1 MRIVVS
7 DLHVGYFNNIVLR
20 GINISFDVGMYFV
33 LGPNGSGKSTLMR
46 SIIGILRPVKGD
58 VMVYGYSVF
67 IYPDVKRYM
76 GYFPH
81 GIGLLPDLTVKDNFI
96 LYAELMGIRDKV
108 EINRRVRYVSELF
121 RIEDLLYKKVSELSH
136 GQRVRVGIARAFIHD
151 PDILVFDEALAG
163 LDPYF
168 VLEIEKILAKE
179 SNKRTIIISTHSLS
193 HVQAC
198 PHKEIILMS
207 NGRII
212 FKGRLDELLS
222 RFKPKRRF
230 ILKIQG
236 PDTDIVRVLDRYNV
250 RYSRSEEGWIIELS
264 RSDMNILDIVRD
276 LANSG
281 LLVREVNEDQDYVM
295 YEILKKLESSE

>member
-7 DLHVGYFNNIVLR
+7 NLHVGYFDNIVLKDV
-20 GINISFDVGMYFV
+20 NISFDVGMYFV

-58 VMVYGYSVF
+58 VLVHGYSVF

-81 GIGLLPDLTVKDNFI
+81 GIGLLPDLTVRDNFI
-96 LYAELMGIRDKV
+96 LYAELMGVRDKV
-108 EINRRVRYVSELF
+108 EVNRRVRYVSEIF
-121 RIEDLLYKKVSELSH
+121 KIENLLLKKVSELSH

-179 SNKRTIIISTHSLS
+179 STRRTIIISTHSLS

-198 PHKEIILMS
+198 PHREIILIS
-207 NGRII
+207 NGRIV
-212 FKGRLDELLS
+212 FRGRLDELLS
-222 RFKPKRRF
+222 RFRPRRRF
-230 ILKIQG
+230 ILKIEG
-236 PDTDIVRVLDRYNV
+236 SDIDVARILDRYSV
-250 RYSRSEEGWIIELS
+250 GYVRSEDGWIVELS
-264 RSDMNILDIVRD
+264 RSDINILDIVRD
-276 LANSG
+276 LANNG
-281 LLVREVNEDQDYVM
+281 LLVREVNEDQDYAM
-295 YEILKKLESSE
+295 CEILKKLESSG

>member
-1 MRIVVS
+1 MRIVIS

-20 GINISFDVGMYFV
+20 GVNISFDVGMYFV

-58 VMVYGYSVF
+58 VLVHGYSVF

-81 GIGLLPDLTVKDNFI
+81 GIGLLPDLTVRDNFI
-96 LYAELMGIRDKV
+96 LYAELMGIRDRV
-108 EINRRVRYVSELF
+108 EIHRRIRYVSEIF
-121 RIEDLLYKKVSELSH
+121 KIENLLGKKVSELSH

-179 SNKRTIIISTHSLS
+179 SSRRTIIISTHSLS

-198 PHKEIILMS
+198 PHREIVLIS
-207 NGRII
+207 NGRIV
-212 FKGRLDELLS
+212 FRGKLDELLL
-222 RFKPKRRF
+222 RFRPRRRF
-230 ILKIQG
+230 ILKIEG
-236 PDTDIVRVLDRYNV
+236 PDIDVARILDRYSV
-250 RYSRSEEGWIIELS
+250 RYVRSEDGWIVELS
-264 RSDMNILDIVRD
+264 RSDINILDIVRD
-276 LANSG
+276 LANNG
-281 LLVREVNEDQDYVM
+281 LLVREVNEDQDYAM

>member
-1 MRIVVS
+1 MRIVIS

-20 GINISFDVGMYFV
+20 GVSITFDVGMYFI

-58 VMVYGYSVF
+58 VLVHGYSVF
-67 IYPDVKRYM
+67 IYPDVKKYM

-81 GIGLLPDLTVKDNFI
+81 GIGLLPDLTVRDNFI
-96 LYAELMGIRDKV
+96 LYAELMGIRDRA
-108 EINRRVRYVSELF
+108 EINRRIRYVSEIF
-121 RIEDLLYKKVSELSH
+121 KIENLLGKKVSELSH

-168 VLEIEKILAKE
+168 VLEIEKILARE
-179 SNKRTIIISTHSLS
+179 STRRTIILSTHSLS

-198 PHKEIILMS
+198 PHREIILIS
-207 NGRII
+207 NGKIVFRG
-212 FKGRLDELLS
+212 KLDELLS
-222 RFKPKRRF
+222 RFRPRRRF
-230 ILKIQG
+230 ILKIEG
-236 PDTDIVRVLDRYNV
+236 PDVDIVRILDKYDV
-250 RYSRSEEGWIIELS
+250 RYLKSEDEWIIEVG
-264 RSDMNILDIVRD
+264 RGDINILDIVRD
-276 LANSG
+276 LTNNG
-281 LLVREVNEDQDYVM
+281 LLVREVNEDQDYAM

>member
-1 MRIVVS
+1 VRIVVS
-7 DLHVGYFNNIVLR
+7 NLHVGYFDNIVLKDV
-20 GINISFDVGMYFV
+20 NISFDVGMYFV

-58 VMVYGYSVF
+58 VLVHGYSVF

-81 GIGLLPDLTVKDNFI
+81 GIGLLPDLTVRDNFI
-96 LYAELMGIRDKV
+96 LYAELMGVRDKV
-108 EINRRVRYVSELF
+108 EVNRRVRYVSEIF
-121 RIEDLLYKKVSELSH
+121 KIENLLLKKVSELSH

-179 SNKRTIIISTHSLS
+179 STRRTIIISTHSLS

-198 PHKEIILMS
+198 PHREIILIS
-207 NGRII
+207 NGRIV
-212 FKGRLDELLS
+212 FRGRLDELLS
-222 RFKPKRRF
+222 RFRPRRRF
-230 ILKIQG
+230 ILKIEG
-236 PDTDIVRVLDRYNV
+236 SDIDVARILDRYSV
-250 RYSRSEEGWIIELS
+250 GYVRSEDGWIVELS
-264 RSDMNILDIVRD
+264 RSDINILDIVRD
-276 LANSG
+276 LANNG
-281 LLVREVNEDQDYVM
+281 LLVREVNEDQDYAM
-295 YEILKKLESSE
+295 CEILKKLESSG